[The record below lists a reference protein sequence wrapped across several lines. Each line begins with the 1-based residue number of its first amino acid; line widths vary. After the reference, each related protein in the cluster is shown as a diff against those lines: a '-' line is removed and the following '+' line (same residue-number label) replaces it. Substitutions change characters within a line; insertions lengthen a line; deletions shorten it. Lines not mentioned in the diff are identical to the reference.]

1 MAKTSRQ
8 TQKPHNFK
16 PDIIVSFTVPDE
28 PSPAMLAATPDSE
41 SESNGDTA
49 KVTLLPFLYAS
60 MQDRPKRTV
69 KNYLRHN
76 QVRVNRHVTSQFDYQ
91 LMPGDLVE
99 VNTSREWQVFS
110 HPRVKIIY
118 EDDDIIVIN
127 KGYGLLSMASDRER
141 ETTAYAILKDY
152 VKRVDPR
159 AKLFIVHRLDQ
170 HTSGLMMFAKTVS
183 AKETMQHNWNNMVLD
198 RRYAAVVEGAP
209 EPAEGVIDTLLAE
222 NSRHVVYVPKEGTPD
237 AVRAVTRYK
246 TVKTR
251 GRYALMDVTLDTGR
265 KNQIRVHLKHIG
277 TPIVGDR
284 KYGATTSPI
293 HRLAL
298 HARTLRFVHPV
309 TRRDMNF
316 TIPLPSSFSKLV

>member
-16 PDIIVSFTVPDE
+16 PDIILTFVVPDE
-28 PSPAMLAATPDSE
+28 PTPSMCAPATEGNEGDD
-41 SESNGDTA
+41 DTA
-49 KVTLLPFLYAS
+49 KASLLPFLYTVMA
-60 MQDRPKRTV
+60 DKPKRTV
-69 KNYLRHN
+69 KNYLKHN
-76 QVRVNRHVTSQFDYQ
+76 QVRVNNHVTSQFDYQ
-91 LMPGDLVE
+91 LMPGDKVE
-99 VNTSREWQVFS
+99 INTSREWQVFS
-110 HPRVKIIY
+110 HPRIKIIY

-159 AKLFIVHRLDQ
+159 SKLFIVHRLDQ
-170 HTSGLMMFAKTVS
+170 HTSGLMMFAKTVQ

-198 RRYAAVVEGAP
+198 RRYAAVVEGIP
-209 EPAEGVIDTLLAE
+209 DPAEGTIDTLLSE

-237 AVRAVTRYK
+237 AQRAVTRYK

-298 HARTLRFVHPV
+298 HARTLRFVHPT

-316 TIPLPSSFSKLV
+316 TIPLPASFSKLV